1 MRLSAPG
8 IRKDT
13 AMNLPR
19 TGAVILA
26 VVAASMLAASMID
39 AGPFPAVSFAQ
50 AHDQTQGD
58 SATAAPAGAV
68 QYNHP
73 ANTPAD
79 CTWASLFSA
88 HWR

>member
-1 MRLSAPG
+1 
-8 IRKDT
+8 
-13 AMNLPR
+13 MNLPR

-26 VVAASMLAASMID
+26 VAAASMLAASMID
-39 AGPFPAVSFAQ
+39 AGPSVPVSFAQ
-50 AHDQTQGD
+50 AHEQTQGD
-58 SATAAPAGAV
+58 AASTAPTSAV

-79 CTWASLFSA
+79 GAWVSLFSA